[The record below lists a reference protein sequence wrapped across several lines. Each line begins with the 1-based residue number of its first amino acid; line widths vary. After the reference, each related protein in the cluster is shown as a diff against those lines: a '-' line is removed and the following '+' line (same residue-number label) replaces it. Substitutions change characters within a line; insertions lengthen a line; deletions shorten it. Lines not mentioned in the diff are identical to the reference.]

1 MPYDKKTGKHY
12 DYTKEGIAQYKKDTG
27 KGIPYAPFKM
37 KGHTLPGPNQNSAL
51 KISRAHSG
59 TEFEETTEG
68 RLRGEGKHELASGG
82 RGSFADVLSGENL
95 NAIVQRARDAADPSR
110 KRVGSS
116 IEGNELPQETQV
128 YTDTGMDDSGADT
141 LTTEDDT
148 AKKKVDVE
156 VTVNDKKI

>member
-51 KISRAHSG
+51 KTSRAHSG
-59 TEFEETTEG
+59 TEFEETTER
-68 RLRGEGKHELASGG
+68 RLGGEGKYELATGG
-82 RGSFADVLSGENL
+82 IGSFWDVGRRANL
-95 NAIVQRARDAADPSR
+95 NAIIQRARDAADPSR
-110 KRVGSS
+110 KRVG
-116 IEGNELPQETQV
+116 NEPPQETQV